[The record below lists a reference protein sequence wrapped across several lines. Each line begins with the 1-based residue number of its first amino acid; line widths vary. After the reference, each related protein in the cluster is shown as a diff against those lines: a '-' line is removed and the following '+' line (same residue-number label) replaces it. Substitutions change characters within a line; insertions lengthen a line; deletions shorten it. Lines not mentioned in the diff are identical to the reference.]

1 MGCDIR
7 PFQRAIA
14 EQTARFRELSGQGKR
29 SIGYLCT
36 YAPVELIHAA
46 GFLPI
51 RISGHDKTIQDAD
64 SLVPVFICPFLRRA
78 MEAGMSGDYDFLSG
92 IVQGYTCDAACG
104 LIDIWQENVG
114 GDVFHT
120 VPLPYNDNPEARS
133 FLKAG
138 YQELVEK
145 LEQAGG
151 RVTDESLAESLNLYA
166 DIRRRVLALY
176 QRRGKPGFPL
186 TASEFLTVIRAGFC
200 LPPEEYLSLLDSLL
214 AELNDGAGDTSTGVP
229 VLISGSLV
237 ESSTVLDALEKAGA
251 RVVADDLCTGRRHFD
266 PIDGTGQTAMD
277 RLVDRYIKRVPCASR
292 AKAETRAAYLDHLL
306 DESEAQAVVFLFQKF
321 CSPHLGDYPFLKK
334 HLDERGI
341 SSLMVELEESGD
353 ADEGRLATR
362 LEGFLEI
369 LNQ

>member
-1 MGCDIR
+1 MGCYIR

-14 EQTARFRELSGQGKR
+14 EQTTRLRELAGQGRR
-29 SIGYLCT
+29 SIGYFCT

-51 RISGHDKTIQDAD
+51 RISGHDKPIQDAD

-78 MEAGMSGDYDFLSG
+78 MEAGMSGDFDYLSG

-114 GDVFHT
+114 GDIFHT

-138 YQELVEK
+138 YKELAEK

-151 RVTDESLAESLNLYA
+151 RVTDEGLAASLDLYA
-166 DIRRRVLALY
+166 NIRQRVLALY
-176 QRRGKPGFPL
+176 RQRTGPGFPL
-186 TASEFLTVIRAGFC
+186 TASDFLTVIQAGFC
-200 LPPEEYLSLLDSLL
+200 LPPEEYLSLLNMLVS
-214 AELNDGAGDTSTGVP
+214 ELDGAGGGPSGLP

-237 ESSTVLDALEKAGA
+237 DSGAVLDALEKAGA

-266 PIDGTGQTAMD
+266 PMDGTGPTAMD
-277 RLVDRYIKRVPCASR
+277 RLVDRYIRRAPCASR
-292 AKAETRAAYLDHLL
+292 ARAETRAAYLDHLL
-306 DESEAQAVVFLFQKF
+306 EESGARAVVFLFQKF
-321 CSPHLGDYPFLKK
+321 CSPHLGDSPYLKK